1 MRKRSAELGVPCL
14 QMQDHMKNALNY
26 KPYYQTFTN
35 ELSHVDMNRCHDACR
50 ALLNAF
56 LNATSHLQVLCTDHS
71 THDRNVV
78 FWAMENPH
86 LPVDFEYDP
95 PHVMMW
101 AGMTA
106 AHLNRLH
113 FFDGPVNAASY
124 ANMLEAWLIQHLRD
138 RGFMED
144 LWL

>member
-1 MRKRSAELGVPCL
+1 
-14 QMQDHMKNALNY
+14 
-26 KPYYQTFTN
+26 
-35 ELSHVDMNRCHDACR
+35 MNRCHDACC
-50 ALLNAF
+50 ALLNTF
-56 LNATSHLQVLCTDHS
+56 LNTASHLKVLSTDHS

-78 FWAMENPH
+78 FWATENLH
-86 LPVDFEYDP
+86 LLVDLEYDP

-106 AHLNRLH
+106 THLVHLY

-124 ANMLEAWLIQHLRD
+124 ANMLEARLIQQLRD

-144 LWL
+144 VWL